1 MPRADSPL
9 SSENGNQPERAAA
22 TSTFPGPNAQ
32 TYAVPRAWDTAG
44 TAPDTIISAAELGQ
58 RAQSAAQEMQQSIG
72 QGMSE
77 LPDQSGIWRP
87 DTGNGGNQGAC
98 AFESAMDILNL
109 GQSESFLGSDFW
121 NLEFG
126 AGGLS

>member
-1 MPRADSPL
+1 
-9 SSENGNQPERAAA
+9 
-22 TSTFPGPNAQ
+22 
-32 TYAVPRAWDTAG
+32 
-44 TAPDTIISAAELGQ
+44 
-58 RAQSAAQEMQQSIG
+58 MQQSIG

-87 DTGNGGNQGAC
+87 DTGNEGNQGAC